1 MMESWEQVLWSSP
14 PAFPSALARPAT
26 EYILTDFRI
35 IVRRRKRIV
44 QELALDDVAGVRLSQ
59 RWYERLA
66 ATSTVQI
73 DSRRLNSTVELRGI
87 HQGPQLALVLQL
99 LCTRRVG
106 TDIDRQFVASAL
118 APDAPRLLHP
128 RMGLVMGATVGFAL
142 TFGIIGI
149 ARHHSL
155 APVSYAADDPIAP
168 NGHRRSSAEI
178 AAFMEKDVMPFAR
191 RVLAPIA
198 GGVANV
204 TCETCHGT
212 DAAARQWQM
221 PGVRALPEPEFRS
234 AGMERV
240 GFWLEPQIR
249 NAVYGYLAEEDKQS
263 TAAYMRAVV
272 MPGMAKL
279 MNRPAYD
286 FTKSY
291 GYNRARAAVGCYHC
305 HLVETP

>member
-1 MMESWEQVLWSSP
+1 MESWEQVLWSSS
-14 PAFPSALARPAT
+14 PAFPSSLSRPAT
-26 EYILTDFRI
+26 EYILTDFRVV
-35 IVRRRKRIV
+35 VRRRGRIV

-59 RWYERLA
+59 SWHERLA
-66 ATSTVQI
+66 ATSTVRI

-99 LCTRRVG
+99 LCTRRIE

-118 APDAPRLLHP
+118 APDAPRLLRP
-128 RMGLVMGATVGFAL
+128 RLGLVIAATVAFAL
-142 TFGIIGI
+142 TFGVIGV
-149 ARHHSL
+149 ARHNSL
-155 APVSYAADDPIAP
+155 LPITYAADDPIAP
-168 NGHRRSSAEI
+168 AGHRRSPAAI
-178 AAFMEKDVMPFAR
+178 VAFMENEVMPFAR
-191 RVLAPIA
+191 RVLAPIE

-204 TCETCHGT
+204 TCKTCHGA
-212 DAAARQWQM
+212 DADARQWQM

-279 MNRPAYD
+279 MHRPAYD

-291 GYNRARAAVGCYHC
+291 GYNRAHAAVGCYHC

>member
-1 MMESWEQVLWSSP
+1 MESWEQVLWSSS

-26 EYILTDFRI
+26 DYILTDFRI
-35 IVRRRKRIV
+35 IVRRRGLIV
-44 QELALDDVAGVRLSQ
+44 QELALDDVVGVRLSQ
-59 RWYERLA
+59 NWYERLA

-73 DSRRLNSTVELRGI
+73 DSRRLKSTVELRGI
-87 HQGPQLALVLQL
+87 YQGPQLALVLQL

-106 TDIDRQFVASAL
+106 TDIDRQFVSSAL
-118 APDAPRLLHP
+118 APDAPRLLRP
-128 RMGLVMGATVGFAL
+128 RMGLVVAATIAFPL
-142 TFGIIGI
+142 TFGVIGV

-155 APVSYAADDPIAP
+155 APVRYAADDPIAP
-168 NGHRRSSAEI
+168 NGHRRPPAEI

-191 RVLAPIA
+191 RVLAPIE
-198 GGVANV
+198 GGVGNV

>member
-1 MMESWEQVLWSSP
+1 MESWEQVLWSSS

-35 IVRRRKRIV
+35 VVRRRRRIV

-59 RWYERLA
+59 GWHERLA

-73 DSRRLNSTVELRGI
+73 DSRRLNSTVALRGI

-99 LCTRRVG
+99 LSTRSFG
-106 TDIDRQFVASAL
+106 TDIDRQFVASAF
-118 APDAPRLLHP
+118 APDAPRLLRP
-128 RMGLVMGATVGFAL
+128 RMGLVVAATVAFAL
-142 TFGIIGI
+142 TFGVIGV
-149 ARHHSL
+149 ARHNSL
-155 APVSYAADDPIAP
+155 APVTYAADDPIAP
-168 NGHRRSSAEI
+168 GGHRRSSAEI
-178 AAFMEKDVMPFAR
+178 AAFMENDVMPFAR
-191 RVLAPIA
+191 RVLAPIE
-198 GGVANV
+198 GGVGNV
-204 TCETCHGT
+204 TCQTCHGV
-212 DAAARQWQM
+212 DAAARLWQM

-279 MNRPAYD
+279 MNRPPYD

>member
-1 MMESWEQVLWSSP
+1 MESWEQVLWSSS
-14 PAFPSALARPAT
+14 PAFPSSLARPASD
-26 EYILTDFRI
+26 YILTDFRI
-35 IVRRRKRIV
+35 IVRRRGRIV
-44 QELALDDVAGVRLSQ
+44 QELALDDAAGVRLSQ
-59 RWYERLA
+59 SWYERLA
-66 ATSTVQI
+66 ATSTVRI

-99 LCTRRVG
+99 LCTGRVG

-118 APDAPRLLHP
+118 APDAPRLLRP
-128 RMGLVMGATVGFAL
+128 RMGLVIAATVAFAL
-142 TFGIIGI
+142 TFGVIGV
-149 ARHHSL
+149 ARHNSL
-155 APVSYAADDPIAP
+155 APVTYAADDPIAP
-168 NGHRRSSAEI
+168 NGHRRSPAAI
-178 AAFMEKDVMPFAR
+178 RAFMEKEVMPFAR
-191 RVLAPIA
+191 RVLAPIE
-198 GGVANV
+198 GGVGNV
-204 TCETCHGT
+204 TCETCHGA
-212 DAAARQWQM
+212 DAAARQWHM
-221 PGVRALPEPEFRS
+221 PGVRALPDPEFRS

>member
-1 MMESWEQVLWSSP
+1 MESWEQVLWSSS

-35 IVRRRKRIV
+35 VVRRRRRIV
-44 QELALDDVAGVRLSQ
+44 QELALDDVAAVRLSQ
-59 RWYERLA
+59 GWHERLA
-66 ATSTVQI
+66 ATSTVHI
-73 DSRRLNSTVELRGI
+73 DSRRLNSTVALRGI

-99 LCTRRVG
+99 LSTRSFG

-118 APDAPRLLHP
+118 APDAPRLLRP
-128 RMGLVMGATVGFAL
+128 RMELVVAATAAFAL
-142 TFGIIGI
+142 TFGVIGV
-149 ARHHSL
+149 ARHNSL
-155 APVSYAADDPIAP
+155 APVTYAADDPIAP
-168 NGHRRSSAEI
+168 GGHRRSSAEI
-178 AAFMEKDVMPFAR
+178 AAFMENDVMPFAR
-191 RVLAPIA
+191 RVLAPIE
-198 GGVANV
+198 GGVGNV
-204 TCETCHGT
+204 SCHTCHGV
-212 DAAARQWQM
+212 DAAARLWQM

-279 MNRPAYD
+279 MNRPPYD